1 MEHTT
6 KYGFNLLQGT
16 DPISPKPLNDNMKKV
31 ETAFNDA
38 EEKMLKQVGT
48 GGKNARI
55 AFGTYDGTGVSGK
68 TFTFTTGFKPVL
80 LVVTEVTKSYATQYE
95 SHAAP
100 AVAVRPTLSTPLTAW
115 GGHYLGRAVLGWKD
129 DAVEWQPVG
138 VTDSGEPFYAPG
150 ADYAWMAVG
159 YDAGTEV

>member
-16 DPISPKPLNDNMKKV
+16 DPISPKPLNDNMTWV
-31 ETAFNDA
+31 ENAFIAA
-38 EEKMLKQVGT
+38 EEEMIKKVGT

-55 AFGTYDGTGVSGK
+55 AFGTYDGTGSSTKGIDLV
-68 TFTFTTGFKPVL
+68 TGFKPVL

-115 GGHYLGRAVLGWKD
+115 GGHYLGRAVLEWKD
-129 DAVEWQPVG
+129 DAVVWQPVG

-150 ADYAWMAVG
+150 AVYAWMAVG